1 MASATPKESDSSR
14 KATGPRVVLACV
26 PCRERH
32 VRCGAEQPECRRCMT
47 SGKPC
52 RYAKSRRGG
61 LDRAA
66 LEARRRR
73 LEAESAKE
81 STSSSPSVAASDQPR
96 DGRVVTS
103 HRQDRS
109 EEPDWLG
116 MFVETPRSQQ
126 SQQGNTNTSPF
137 GISTCEHSPNADYCP
152 DGKSVF
158 PDPNLDNYY
167 LQFHRFHPC
176 VVPKSVLERLV
187 RDPALLERLRPLI
200 SVMKYIGSLFNT
212 CSRSKQNGVVTQPV
226 VPERPAP
233 CPFMVQCHLL
243 YSVALYWT
251 DDKPRAYE
259 QLHASI
265 DMAVVLGMHHRAFAT
280 EHYAG
285 DAVLAESFRRT
296 WWQLLSVEASTSA
309 TDRSFVFRVCEIE
322 TTVDLPCEEDEY
334 LSGVIPTPRTWDEYC
349 ARELETDGPGYS
361 SFAHLVGAYRSI
373 TSALKNIP
381 PLTKPHGSALIMQEI
396 DTVIDGWLHLLPESK
411 REVMSESGDI
421 DELMFQAHML
431 VHTATLT
438 AHRPFSKLLFHPL
451 ETMSSCTTYPSDE
464 HIAKE
469 SLIVHTTRCLRAIEA
484 QVRLLALPAERFSH
498 TPLHRLHGDDGRHP
512 AALGV
517 PHPLQGQGARRRPQ
531 PAAAD
536 HRVSQSAG
544 GHMAAGGEVCEGDTG
559 TGAYLAGGVID
570 IFNAIICISAG
581 PSFSQATLASPDGV
595 MSDANNEW
603 LSADILAA
611 ISSMPTIGA
620 GWNLNDYPPDS
631 PLAPFRSLSPSNH
644 LAAPRR
650 LAVQAK
656 RNTSV
661 APLEVKVPNLAR
673 LAVIHD
679 ALREQVRRRPQQL
692 PVRQVRHL
700 GPDVRAA
707 RRLGR
712 PRDLLRHAD
721 RVAAAGDLG
730 QREARQLRL
739 ERVAQPL
746 RRRVGRDAL
755 VLRARGAAGARGEQ
769 VADVVAAEDGAGTA
783 GGVAVDLES
792 HAVRELELVDWV
804 QGEELS
810 LLDLRLLGDGRRG
823 GEDRGDAAS
832 GGDKGQKGLGS
843 EEHDGQFQ
851 DEAARGWF
859 ID

>member
-1 MASATPKESDSSR
+1 SDTSR
-14 KATGPRVVLACV
+14 KSTGPRVVLACV

-32 VRCGAEQPECRRCMT
+32 VRCGAEQPECRRCVT

-96 DGRVVTS
+96 DGRVVTG

-126 SQQGNTNTSPF
+126 SQLDRINTSPF
-137 GISTCEHSPNADYCP
+137 GVIASDHSPNADYCP

-212 CSRSKQNGVVTQPV
+212 CSRSKQNGAVPQPV

-265 DMAVVLGMHHRAFAT
+265 DMAAALGMHDRAFAT
-280 EHYAG
+280 EHSAG

-334 LSGVIPTPRTWDEYC
+334 QSGAIPTPRTWDEYC

-411 REVMSESGDI
+411 REVMSESGEI

-498 TPLHRLHGDDGRHP
+498 TPFI
-512 AALGV
+512 
-517 PHPLQGQGARRRPQ
+517 
-531 PAAAD
+531 
-536 HRVSQSAG
+536 
-544 GHMAAGGEVCEGDTG
+544 VCMVT
-559 TGAYLAGGVID
+559 TGAIPLLSACRTLFKGKELAVGRNQLRLIIGCLKALAETWPRAAKYVREIQELARILLAVSSTSSTPSSVPPSAEQGTTTGGGVLM
-570 IFNAIICISAG
+570 SSQEG
-581 PSFSQATLASPDGV
+581 QQPPSQGTLASPDGV

-620 GWNLNDYPPDS
+620 GWNLNDFPPGVYPWW
-631 PLAPFRSLSPSNH
+631 PSC
-644 LAAPRR
+644 
-650 LAVQAK
+650 
-656 RNTSV
+656 
-661 APLEVKVPNLAR
+661 
-673 LAVIHD
+673 
-679 ALREQVRRRPQQL
+679 
-692 PVRQVRHL
+692 
-700 GPDVRAA
+700 
-707 RRLGR
+707 
-712 PRDLLRHAD
+712 
-721 RVAAAGDLG
+721 
-730 QREARQLRL
+730 
-739 ERVAQPL
+739 
-746 RRRVGRDAL
+746 
-755 VLRARGAAGARGEQ
+755 
-769 VADVVAAEDGAGTA
+769 
-783 GGVAVDLES
+783 
-792 HAVRELELVDWV
+792 
-804 QGEELS
+804 
-810 LLDLRLLGDGRRG
+810 
-823 GEDRGDAAS
+823 
-832 GGDKGQKGLGS
+832 
-843 EEHDGQFQ
+843 
-851 DEAARGWF
+851 
-859 ID
+859 

>member
-116 MFVETPRSQQ
+116 
-126 SQQGNTNTSPF
+126 
-137 GISTCEHSPNADYCP
+137 I
-152 DGKSVF
+152 
-158 PDPNLDNYY
+158 
-167 LQFHRFHPC
+167 FHPC

-280 EHYAG
+280 EHSAG

-334 LSGVIPTPRTWDEYC
+334 LSGAIPTPRTWDEYC

-411 REVMSESGDI
+411 REVMSESGEI

-544 GHMAAGGEVCEGDTG
+544 GDMAAGGEVCEGDTG

-581 PSFSQATLASPDGV
+581 PSFRYDG
-595 MSDANNEW
+595 W
-603 LSADILAA
+603 R
-611 ISSMPTIGA
+611 
-620 GWNLNDYPPDS
+620 
-631 PLAPFRSLSPSNH
+631 RSC
-644 LAAPRR
+644 
-650 LAVQAK
+650 
-656 RNTSV
+656 
-661 APLEVKVPNLAR
+661 
-673 LAVIHD
+673 
-679 ALREQVRRRPQQL
+679 
-692 PVRQVRHL
+692 
-700 GPDVRAA
+700 G
-707 RRLGR
+707 
-712 PRDLLRHAD
+712 
-721 RVAAAGDLG
+721 
-730 QREARQLRL
+730 
-739 ERVAQPL
+739 
-746 RRRVGRDAL
+746 
-755 VLRARGAAGARGEQ
+755 
-769 VADVVAAEDGAGTA
+769 VVAGGATA
-783 GGVAVDLES
+783 SQSS
-792 HAVRELELVDWV
+792 HPCV
-804 QGEELS
+804 S
-810 LLDLRLLGDGRRG
+810 
-823 GEDRGDAAS
+823 
-832 GGDKGQKGLGS
+832 
-843 EEHDGQFQ
+843 
-851 DEAARGWF
+851 
-859 ID
+859 